1 MHSCFDNVKRS
12 EPDFYL
18 VCDPPCAFCMTNDL
32 AEKLF
37 TKNTRSKLYLMIAR
51 NANLKE
57 KVESLLEMLQ
67 MLNSKR
73 RAIEGRGICEQ
84 MLLTIASIYPYV
96 YMHATQRLLIIA
108 RLLYWFFCMGAIVG
122 CPSPSPTLTHTVQTL
137 QLKLMPRMCFRS
149 VSSATSTK

>member
-1 MHSCFDNVKRS
+1 MHLCFDNVKRS

-18 VCDPPCAFCMTNDL
+18 VCDPPCAFCMTNGL

-37 TKNTRSKLYLMIAR
+37 SNTRSKLFQMIAR
-51 NANLKE
+51 NAKLKE

-108 RLLYWFFCMGAIVG
+108 RLLYCGFCTDAIVG

-137 QLKLMPRMCFRS
+137 QLWLRQRMCFRS
-149 VSSATSTK
+149 VSSATFTK